1 MKRNLLIMIILIL
14 ILSISLSACSTNE
27 LENVEKVEASFWIGN
42 ETQSEEV
49 AFKEKEE
56 VDVFVGATNNA
67 KELDDQKVIKTPS
80 VLTYDLIIAGSNN
93 KGFHLWITEDGE
105 GFIQSLLP
113 EDSLTYQLEKGS
125 VKDVT
130 NILNKQVNLTLLP
143 NIEFE
148 K

>member
-1 MKRNLLIMIILIL
+1 MKRNLLIMI

-27 LENVEKVEASFWIGN
+27 LENVEKVEASLWIGN
-42 ETQSEEV
+42 EKQSEEV
-49 AFKEKEE
+49 AFEEKEE

-67 KELDDQKVIKTPS
+67 KELDDQKVIKTPP
-80 VLTYDLIIAGSNN
+80 VLTYDLIIEGSNN
-93 KGFHLWITEDGE
+93 KAFQLWITEDGE

-113 EDSLTYQLEKGS
+113 EGSLTYRLDEDS

-130 NILNKQVNLTLLP
+130 NILNKQDNVTLLP

>member
-1 MKRNLLIMIILIL
+1 MKRNLLIMIIL

-27 LENVEKVEASFWIGN
+27 LENVEKVEASFWVGN
-42 ETQSEEV
+42 EKQSEEV

-67 KELDDQKVIKTPS
+67 KELDDQKVIKTPPI
-80 VLTYDLIIAGSNN
+80 LTYDLIIEGSNN
-93 KGFHLWITEDGE
+93 KAFQLWITEDGK

-113 EDSLTYQLEKGS
+113 EDSLTYRLDEGS
-125 VKDVT
+125 VKDLT
-130 NILNKQVNLTLLP
+130 NIFNKQENATLLT

>member
-1 MKRNLLIMIILIL
+1 MKRNLLIMI

-42 ETQSEEV
+42 EKQSEEV
-49 AFKEKEE
+49 AFKEKDE

-67 KELDDQKVIKTPS
+67 KELDDQKVIKTPP
-80 VLTYDLIIAGSNN
+80 VLTYDLIIEGSNN
-93 KGFHLWITEDGE
+93 KAFQLWITEDGK

-113 EDSLTYQLEKGS
+113 EDSLTYRLDEGS

-130 NILNKQVNLTLLP
+130 NILNKQANVTLLP
-143 NIEFE
+143 KIEFE

>member
-1 MKRNLLIMIILIL
+1 MKRNLLIMI

-42 ETQSEEV
+42 EKQSEEV
-49 AFKEKEE
+49 AFKEKDE

-67 KELDDQKVIKTPS
+67 KELDDQRVIKTPP
-80 VLTYDLIIAGSNN
+80 VLTYDLIIEGSNN
-93 KGFHLWITEDGE
+93 KAFQLWITEDGK

-113 EDSLTYQLEKGS
+113 EDSLTYRLDEGS

-130 NILNKQVNLTLLP
+130 NILNKQANVTLLP
-143 NIEFE
+143 KIEFE

>member
-1 MKRNLLIMIILIL
+1 MKRNLLIMI

-42 ETQSEEV
+42 EKQSEEV

-56 VDVFVGATNNA
+56 IDVFVGATNNA
-67 KELDDQKVIKTPS
+67 KELDDQKVIKTPP
-80 VLTYDLIIAGSNN
+80 VLTYNLIIEGSNN
-93 KGFHLWITEDGE
+93 KAFQLWITEDGE

-113 EDSLTYQLEKGS
+113 EDSLTYRLDEGS

-130 NILNKQVNLTLLP
+130 NILNQQDNVTLLP

>member
-1 MKRNLLIMIILIL
+1 MKRNLLIMI

-27 LENVEKVEASFWIGN
+27 LQNVEKVEASFWIGN
-42 ETQSEEV
+42 EKQSEEV

-67 KELDDQKVIKTPS
+67 KELDDQKVIKTPP
-80 VLTYDLIIAGSNN
+80 VLTYNLIIEGSNN
-93 KGFHLWITEDGE
+93 KAFQLWITEDGE

-113 EDSLTYQLEKGS
+113 EDSLTYRLDEGS

-130 NILNKQVNLTLLP
+130 NILNQQDNVTLLP